1 MVNTAFSQPDWEQFW
16 QKTRTSYCNSWL
28 KRKRY
33 QLISEIGAR
42 ECLGLLKGKKIESLL
57 ELGGGGSLL
66 SVVLAKKIGLKSK
79 ELVLIDKSFQ
89 GQLAWQQFSG
99 FGRYIKA
106 DFFTYNF
113 GRKKF
118 DVVFSYGMIEHW
130 TNPQERL
137 KVIKKHRQLSQK
149 YVLIRV
155 PKKDWLMHVLLY
167 HQLAIRLVR
176 ERSDDGYEKLYTA
189 QEIKREVRQAGLKV
203 IGFKDGLMSF
213 TVLATFKRRK

>member
-1 MVNTAFSQPDWEQFW
+1 MNSNFFQPDWERFW

-33 QLISEIGAR
+33 QFIGKTAAK
-42 ECLGLLKGKKIESLL
+42 ECLELLKGKKIESLL
-57 ELGGGGSLL
+57 ELGGGGGLL
-66 SVVLAKKIGLKSK
+66 AVLLAKKLGLKSK

-99 FGRYIKA
+99 FGRFIKA

-118 DVVFSYGMIEHW
+118 DLVLSRGLIEHW
-130 TNPQERL
+130 PDKRERL
-137 KVIKKHRQLSQK
+137 KVIKKHAELSKK
-149 YVLIRV
+149 YILIRV

-176 ERSDDGYEKLYTA
+176 ESSDDGYEKLYTA

-203 IGFKDGLMSF
+203 IGFKDGLMSY
-213 TVLATFKRRK
+213 TVLATIKRRK